1 MIRWREFI
9 AGLGGAAWS
18 MGLVRA
24 QRAALPII
32 GNLGLAIIFTGTDTR
47 PGGLDT
53 AHSLD

>member
-47 PGGLDT
+47 PGGLEP